1 MVGVVTPTMG
11 VAFSAHT
18 SLATPFTVTRTEST
32 ALDGEQAFTVYCS
45 QARAVLSNRE
55 ATMRYLAPKRA
66 SNLFNDL
73 AKWLTAR
80 GISLLGSRV
89 LAVRGRKSGEIR
101 TTVVN
106 LFTHEGERYLLA
118 PRGHTQWVRNLRAAG
133 EGELRLGRRSEP
145 FTAVEVADADKPP
158 LIRLYL
164 RKWAWETGAF
174 FDGLK
179 AGSPEADLVAAAPGF
194 PVFRIV
200 TR

>member
-1 MVGVVTPTMG
+1 M
-11 VAFSAHT
+11 
-18 SLATPFTVTRTEST
+18 
-32 ALDGEQAFTVYCS
+32 
-45 QARAVLSNRE
+45 RE
-55 ATMRYLAPKRA
+55 AVMRYLAPKSA
-66 SNLFNDL
+66 GNLFNDF

-89 LAVRGRKSGEIR
+89 LAVRGRKSGEVR

-133 EGELRLGRRSEP
+133 EGELRLGRRTEP
-145 FTAVEVADADKPP
+145 FTAVEVEDAAKPP

-179 AGSPEADLVAAAPGF
+179 ADSPEADIVAAAPGF
-194 PVFRIV
+194 PVFRII

>member
-1 MVGVVTPTMG
+1 
-11 VAFSAHT
+11 
-18 SLATPFTVTRTEST
+18 
-32 ALDGEQAFTVYCS
+32 
-45 QARAVLSNRE
+45 
-55 ATMRYLAPKRA
+55 MRYLAPKRGD
-66 SNLFNDL
+66 NVFNRA

-106 LFTHEGERYLLA
+106 LLTHEGERYLVA

-133 EGELRLGRRSEP
+133 EGELRLGRRAER
-145 FTAVEVADADKPP
+145 FTAVEIADADKAP

-179 AGSPEADLVAAAPGF
+179 ADSPEADIAAAAPGF

-200 TR
+200 TG

>member
-1 MVGVVTPTMG
+1 
-11 VAFSAHT
+11 
-18 SLATPFTVTRTEST
+18 
-32 ALDGEQAFTVYCS
+32 
-45 QARAVLSNRE
+45 
-55 ATMRYLAPKRA
+55 MRYLAPERSA
-66 SNLFNDL
+66 NAFNAA
-73 AKWLTAR
+73 AKWFTAR

-89 LAVRGRKSGEIR
+89 LAVRGRTSGEVR

-133 EGELRLGRRSEP
+133 EGELRLGRRTQH
-145 FTAVEVADADKPP
+145 FTPVEIADADKTP

-179 AGSPEADLVAAAPGF
+179 ADSPDADIAAAAPGF

-200 TR
+200 AD

>member
-1 MVGVVTPTMG
+1 
-11 VAFSAHT
+11 
-18 SLATPFTVTRTEST
+18 
-32 ALDGEQAFTVYCS
+32 
-45 QARAVLSNRE
+45 
-55 ATMRYLAPKRA
+55 MRYLAPQRTA
-66 SNLFNDL
+66 NAFNGV
-73 AKWLTAR
+73 AKWLTKH

-133 EGELRLGRRSEP
+133 EGELRLGRHAQHFVP
-145 FTAVEVADADKPP
+145 VDIADADKPP

-164 RKWAWETGAF
+164 QKWAWETGAF
-174 FDGLK
+174 FDGLT
-179 AGSPEADLVAAAPGF
+179 ADSPDADIAAAAPGF

-200 TR
+200 AKQESHRVVR